1 MDGKELENLETK
13 LTQLEIATEKSKTL
27 LSSGKRVAI
36 KRHLDA
42 LQTTANEANE
52 CRRTVEAFKIT
63 NKEELS
69 EIKKWNDDLDLKF
82 EPADAAIQ
90 NLEHFLAEAKKAE
103 KFVTHEEE
111 LKHEMIL
118 HEKRMEMQAELSSA
132 SSSAPKH
139 QKECKE
145 SERFVPRGC
154 VYCGDLGHKAVQCE
168 NVSDVGE
175 RKKILARKG
184 HCFNCAT
191 KPHRAADCTSKSACS
206 QCGKRHH
213 SSICDQAKIGNET
226 DKHASGDKQL
236 MTDGGSGEGIFPVVV
251 IK

>member
-1 MDGKELENLETK
+1 MNMDGKELANLETK
-13 LTQLEIATEKSKTL
+13 LTQLKIATEKSKTL

-42 LQTTANEANE
+42 LQLNNGQPDQCYE

-69 EIKKWNDDLDLKF
+69 EIKKWNDADLDLKF
-82 EPADAAIQ
+82 EPADAAIK

-111 LKHEMIL
+111 LKHEMLL

-139 QKECKE
+139 QKECK
-145 SERFVPRGC
+145 
-154 VYCGDLGHKAVQCE
+154 D
-168 NVSDVGE
+168 
-175 RKKILARKG
+175 
-184 HCFNCAT
+184 
-191 KPHRAADCTSKSACS
+191 
-206 QCGKRHH
+206 
-213 SSICDQAKIGNET
+213 
-226 DKHASGDKQL
+226 
-236 MTDGGSGEGIFPVVV
+236 
-251 IK
+251 